1 MSNHPGMAIPPLSV
15 MGRVGACGRMYRTV
29 GDAEMSGSSSGI
41 SVAQPSPLSPR
52 PCKKTTEAVCAS
64 PLGST
69 MAAEA
74 CCAALIT
81 LRVAPRHHDARAS
94 SSVAP
99 AAKRERDG
107 VIAGAVEG
115 KWNLGPR
122 NKSKLFLDDYS
133 PMLATSARAR
143 ELTAAAAALV
153 ASLCCLVLESRR
165 RAAHASRRRN
175 ALALELMSTRNRL
188 MHSSHSVSVGR
199 NFVPKPSDVFV
210 VTYPKCGT
218 TWMTQLVH
226 ALRSDGDL
234 HFDEITQVA
243 PWDILAYDCG
253 QVK

>member
-1 MSNHPGMAIPPLSV
+1 
-15 MGRVGACGRMYRTV
+15 
-29 GDAEMSGSSSGI
+29 
-41 SVAQPSPLSPR
+41 
-52 PCKKTTEAVCAS
+52 
-64 PLGST
+64 
-69 MAAEA
+69 
-74 CCAALIT
+74 
-81 LRVAPRHHDARAS
+81 
-94 SSVAP
+94 
-99 AAKRERDG
+99 
-107 VIAGAVEG
+107 
-115 KWNLGPR
+115 
-122 NKSKLFLDDYS
+122 
-133 PMLATSARAR
+133 MLATSARAR

-153 ASLCCLVLESRR
+153 ASLCCLVLEARR